1 MEAQP
6 VKSEPAAADSAQ
18 WSSLG
23 TPAAE
28 LRLEWTLPTG
38 QSFRWR
44 QTGEGEYTGLV
55 GRRAVIVRQLP
66 DDVQYRVVARGEGA
80 EPAGDAAA
88 LADYFNLS
96 HSLAAL
102 APGWRSAC
110 ARFAAV
116 HPLLPGARM
125 LRQDPVECLFQVG
138 MGMEEKGGRRFDGLA
153 ETLSGQYGPG
163 KLEGKQRRRQAERL
177 RWFLVCLF
185 QFICSSNN
193 HISRI
198 GGMVERLCRRYG
210 TPLLP
215 AAQEAGLA
223 TTAGAPGAA
232 EAVDGGAAA
241 AGGGSGKQQPGLELY
256 AFPTL
261 EQLAAATEEEL
272 RADGFGYRAKYI
284 TGSVAQ
290 LLARP
295 EGGAAWL
302 HSLRSVPYEEAS
314 EALCKLPGIGPKVA
328 ACVCLFSLDKH
339 EAIPV
344 DTHVWDLAC
353 KYYTPHLRNKSLT
366 KKIHVEVQAAFVE
379 RFGPFAGWA
388 HNTLFISELASTQA
402 KVPGLAAAGGGRSGG
417 KRKAKGGSNSEDS
430 SEDYSEAAASE
441 PSSSDA
447 GAALPD
453 TPPGVDEAAAAGAGR
468 PARRPRRRAAAVSQ
482 AEA

>member
-1 MEAQP
+1 MSSAALPPAMEAQP
-6 VKSEPAAADSAQ
+6 VKPEPAAVDGGH
-18 WSSLG
+18 WRSLG

-44 QTGEGEYTGLV
+44 QTGEGEFTGVV
-55 GRRAVIVRQLP
+55 GRRAVVVRQLP
-66 DDVQYRVVARGEGA
+66 NDVEYRVIARGEGTD
-80 EPAGDAAA
+80 PGSDAAA

-102 APGWRSAC
+102 APGWCAAC
-110 ARFAAV
+110 GRYAAV

-125 LRQDPVECLFQVG
+125 LRQDPVE
-138 MGMEEKGGRRFDGLA
+138 
-153 ETLSGQYGPG
+153 
-163 KLEGKQRRRQAERL
+163 
-177 RWFLVCLF
+177 CLF

-223 TTAGAPGAA
+223 GLAATADAAGAAT
-232 EAVDGGAAA
+232 DGSAAA
-241 AGGGSGKQQPGLELY
+241 AGSSGKQPPRLELY

-261 EQLAAATEEEL
+261 EQLAAATEEDL

-284 TGSVAQ
+284 TGSLAQ

-314 EALCKLPGIGPKVA
+314 EALCTLPGIGPKVA

-388 HNTLFISELASTQA
+388 HNTLFISELASTHA
-402 KVPGLAAAGGGRSGG
+402 KVPGLAATGGGRSGS
-417 KRKAKGGSNSEDS
+417 KRKAKGSSASSEESD
-430 SEDYSEAAASE
+430 EDYSEAAASE
-441 PSSSDA
+441 PSSSDG

-453 TPPGVDEAAAAGAGR
+453 TPPGADQAAAAQGR
-468 PARRPRRRAAAVSQ
+468 PVRRPQRRAAAVRGGQ
-482 AEA
+482 L